1 MMKIFHSPASPF
13 VRKVQVTA
21 LELGLGNRIELLK
34 SAAHPVNRDS
44 DIVAFNPTG
53 QVPTLLTDEGEPLFD
68 SRVICEYL
76 DAMDGRGR
84 IFPPSGTAR
93 WRALREQSVGDS
105 LLDAALLVR
114 YEKLIRP
121 NDLIWEGWSNGQMQ
135 KIDSCLAVINAGSA
149 NFGSRFDIGTLTIA
163 CALGYLDFRFSSFDW
178 RSAWPSAASWFEE
191 VNKRASL
198 QDTMPFDPNNR

>member
-1 MMKIFHSPASPF
+1 MKIFHSPASPF

-21 LELGLGNRIELLK
+21 LELGLGNRIELLG
-34 SAAHPVNRDS
+34 SAANPVNRDPN
-44 DIVAFNPTG
+44 IVAFNPTG

-76 DAMDGRGR
+76 DGIDGRGR
-84 IFPPSGTAR
+84 IFPPSGPAR

-121 NDLIWEGWSNGQMQ
+121 SDFCWEGWLNGQMQ
-135 KIDSCLAVINAGSA
+135 KIDSCLSVIDVESA

-178 RSAWPSAASWFEE
+178 RSARPSAANWFAE
-191 VNKRASL
+191 VSKRASL
-198 QDTMPFDPNNR
+198 LDTMPFDLNSR

>member
-1 MMKIFHSPASPF
+1 MKIFHSAASPF

-21 LELGLGNRIELLK
+21 HELGPGKRIELLE
-34 SAAHPVNRDS
+34 SAAHPVNRDPN
-44 DIVAFNPTG
+44 IVAFNPTG

-76 DAMDGRGR
+76 DAMDGRGL
-84 IFPPSGTAR
+84 IFPPSGPAR

-114 YEKLIRP
+114 YEKYVRP
-121 NDLIWEGWSNGQMQ
+121 SDLGWDGWLNGQMQ
-135 KIDSCLAVINAGSA
+135 KIDSCLSVINAEAA
-149 NFGSRFDIGTLTIA
+149 NFGSRFDIGTLTTA

-178 RSAWPSAASWFEE
+178 RSAAPSAACWFEE
-191 VNKRASL
+191 VSKRASL
-198 QDTMPFDPNNR
+198 LDTMPFDHSKR